1 MCAISGVD
9 MALLDLKVK
18 FWMYTVMNYNKIYLY
33 LEDGRSEIDNNLIE
47 NSIRL
52 VALGRKNYLFVG
64 SHAGA
69 QRAAIVFSLL
79 GSCKSQSIC

>member
-1 MCAISGVD
+1 MGLDAMRTDFIWTKLYRDLNWIGPFGASICAISGVD

-47 NSIRL
+47 NSIRRWL
-52 VALGRKNYLFVG
+52 
-64 SHAGA
+64 
-69 QRAAIVFSLL
+69 
-79 GSCKSQSIC
+79 